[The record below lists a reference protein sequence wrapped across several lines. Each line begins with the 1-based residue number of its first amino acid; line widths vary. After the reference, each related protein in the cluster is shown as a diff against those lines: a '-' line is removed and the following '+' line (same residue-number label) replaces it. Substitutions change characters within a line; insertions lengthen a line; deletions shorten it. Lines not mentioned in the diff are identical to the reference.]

1 MPWED
6 GFAFLKSLSDIQFEI
21 VFVTAH
27 DTFGIQAAKF
37 SAIDYLLKPVLIPD
51 LIEAVKK
58 ATRRIEQKKEN
69 ISLKGLLQYLN
80 NANKAEQKIALPLMN
95 ETRLVEV
102 NNIIRVES
110 KNVYSYFFIQNEER
124 LVISKPLK
132 FYEELLS
139 EYGFIRIHQTH
150 LVNKAYIKGIL
161 TKEGLFVILKD
172 NTQIPVARQRK
183 EAVKKFLLE

>member
-1 MPWED
+1 
-6 GFAFLKSLSDIQFEI
+6 
-21 VFVTAH
+21 
-27 DTFGIQAAKF
+27 
-37 SAIDYLLKPVLIPD
+37 
-51 LIEAVKK
+51 
-58 ATRRIEQKKEN
+58 
-69 ISLKGLLQYLN
+69 LKGLLQYLN